1 VYSLPSS
8 DWESMHFT
16 CSETKKVSD
25 DTIKRRK
32 APSFDMVLYCS
43 LWLEIKDNN
52 IEGEDDELDCGCKRK
67 YKNRLF
73 RPDIVIKIFNGEEG
87 EQSISS
93 DMENC
98 IAEKFLELGR
108 VRPVFRFQIS
118 DLVISVIQL
127 ESFLQFGRGSQFKPV
142 VKVEIHSESHPV
154 NKSLVE
160 VELETEERQ
169 GVQINFPPKRASELM
184 EVLQAN
190 KELLPDS
197 IRDDRFISFLRFNV
211 EK

>member
-1 VYSLPSS
+1 MAGILAERKERRVYSLPSS

-32 APSFDMVLYCS
+32 APSFDMALYCS

-52 IEGEDDELDCGCKRK
+52 VEEEDDELDCECKRK

-73 RPDIVIKIFNGEEG
+73 RPDIVIKLFNSEEG
-87 EQSISS
+87 ELSISS
-93 DMENC
+93 EMENC
-98 IAEKFLELGR
+98 LAEKFLELGR

-127 ESFLQFGRGSQFKPV
+127 ESFLQFGRGSQFKVSV
-142 VKVEIHSESHPV
+142 VVYSCSTILYSSQ
-154 NKSLVE
+154 L
-160 VELETEERQ
+160 
-169 GVQINFPPKRASELM
+169 
-184 EVLQAN
+184 
-190 KELLPDS
+190 
-197 IRDDRFISFLRFNV
+197 
-211 EK
+211 

>member
-1 VYSLPSS
+1 MYSLPSS

-32 APSFDMVLYCS
+32 TPSFDMALYCS

-52 IEGEDDELDCGCKRK
+52 VEEEDDELDCECKRK

-73 RPDIVIKIFNGEEG
+73 RPDIVIKIFNAEEG

-93 DMENC
+93 EMENC
-98 IAEKFLELGR
+98 VAEKFLELGR

-127 ESFLQFGRGSQFKPV
+127 ESFLQFGRGSQFKVSVSPCTHAV
-142 VKVEIHSESHPV
+142 PYCILASCES
-154 NKSLVE
+154 
-160 VELETEERQ
+160 R
-169 GVQINFPPKRASELM
+169 
-184 EVLQAN
+184 
-190 KELLPDS
+190 DS
-197 IRDDRFISFLRFNV
+197 W
-211 EK
+211 